1 MGDRTGG
8 KEGLLELRGNLKDFS
23 LPDII
28 QLVAFGRK
36 TGALRVA
43 YNGGGSALYFETGDV
58 VHAEFPGLSGEKAV
72 YALFRV
78 ESGEFSFETGVP
90 TPKRTITMDSTN
102 LVMEAARLL
111 DEANR
116 DGNADLPAPPL
127 PDGGDDWFDLGAST
141 PDPAQVKDEIK
152 KLLNERFGRK
162 ARRLLQA
169 VDRCEDSLEALEE
182 LVGRIEK
189 YVRVFLDA
197 RVAQQVA
204 AEIRALLSGSSPGS

>member
-1 MGDRTGG
+1 M
-8 KEGLLELRGNLKDFS
+8 ELRGNLKDFS

-36 TGALRVA
+36 TGALRVS
-43 YNGGGSALYFETGDV
+43 YNGGGSALYFEAGDV
-58 VHAEFPGLSGEKAV
+58 VHAEFPGLSGEQAV

-116 DGNADLPAPPL
+116 DGHPDPPIPPH
-127 PDGGDDWFDLGAST
+127 PDGGGDDWFDLDEST
-141 PDPAQVKDEIK
+141 PDPAQVKDEIR

-197 RVAQQVA
+197 RTAPQVA
-204 AEIRALLSGSSPGS
+204 AELRALLSGSSSGS

>member
-1 MGDRTGG
+1 M
-8 KEGLLELRGNLKDFS
+8 ELRGNLKDFS

-36 TGALRVA
+36 TGALRVSH
-43 YNGGGSALYFETGDV
+43 NGGGSALYFETGDV

-116 DGNADLPAPPL
+116 DGEAAPPI
-127 PDGGDDWFDLGAST
+127 PDGGDDWFDLDEGA

-169 VDRCEDSLEALEE
+169 VDRCEDTLEALEE